1 MEEVA
6 GLALG
11 QQGLFFGLFFI
22 QALLSYHKLVFH
34 SRPVFFFFYH
44 WTSFWGVGGGSLPT
58 SIFVA
63 FTDGS
68 PTHAGAI

>member
-22 QALLSYHKLVFH
+22 QALLNYHKLVFH

-44 WTSFWGVGGGSLPT
+44 WTSFWGVGGGE
-58 SIFVA
+58 
-63 FTDGS
+63 S
-68 PTHAGAI
+68 PNFHFRCFH